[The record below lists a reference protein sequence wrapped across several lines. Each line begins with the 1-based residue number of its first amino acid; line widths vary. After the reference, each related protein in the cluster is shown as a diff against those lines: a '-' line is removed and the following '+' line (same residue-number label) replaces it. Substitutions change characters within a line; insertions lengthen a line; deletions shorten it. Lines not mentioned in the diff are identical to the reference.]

1 MDKYSRITNNPPT
14 LSQPLG
20 LYSQVCTVNSSNLIF
35 LAGQVAVDEYGD
47 LVGNN
52 DISAQVNQI
61 YKNIGDA
68 LHSANATF
76 ENIVQFTTYIVGS
89 DNIPAFLEKRNSI
102 VNNIYPLGDFPPKY
116 TVSSCW
122 VSRPWISG
130 RSNSNSCIALIL
142 LSIKYNK
149 YPN

>member
-35 LAGQVAVDEYGD
+35 LAGQVAVDEHGD

-52 DISAQVNQI
+52 DISAQVTQI

-68 LHSANATF
+68 LDSANAKF

-102 VNNIYPLGDFPPKY
+102 VNNIYPLGDFPPSTLLVVAGLADPEY
-116 TVSSCW
+116 LAEVTA
-122 VSRPWISG
+122 
-130 RSNSNSCIALIL
+130 IAAL
-142 LSIKYNK
+142 
-149 YPN
+149 P